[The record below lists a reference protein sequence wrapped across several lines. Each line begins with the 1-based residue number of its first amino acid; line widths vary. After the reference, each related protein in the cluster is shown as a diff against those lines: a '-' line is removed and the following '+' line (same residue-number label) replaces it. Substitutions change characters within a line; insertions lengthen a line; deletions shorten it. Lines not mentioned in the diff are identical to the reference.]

1 MRYRRRAMT
10 DPRAL
15 LPELLR
21 LAEEAGVIA
30 ARAFQSDFVVEWK
43 GPRDP
48 VTEID
53 RRVNDF
59 LCGALARL
67 LPEAGIVAEES
78 DEAENAA
85 AQAREVLVFVDPID
99 GTQEFVDG
107 RPEFGV
113 LLAVVARGEPVL
125 GIIHEPMVHTSYYA
139 VKGEGAFRVRSGS
152 EPERLRVSAKADVAE
167 AIAVVTRT
175 HGSRRLEE
183 AIAHLGVGKRVCGSA
198 GLKAARIAEGSAEV
212 WVSPGPAGMRWDV
225 APCEVILAEAGG
237 RLTDGTGARFDYR
250 AGLKNDLGILASNGL
265 LHERAVASLA
275 FAERAHA
282 ARVAQGEGEP

>member
-1 MRYRRRAMT
+1 MN

-21 LAEEAGVIA
+21 LAEEAGGIA

-53 RRVNDF
+53 KAVNDF
-59 LCGALARL
+59 LCGALAKL

-78 DEAENAA
+78 EAAANLA
-85 AQAREVLVFVDPID
+85 AQAREVLLFVDPID

-125 GIIHEPMVHTSYYA
+125 GIIHEPMAHTSYYA
-139 VKGEGAFRVRSGS
+139 VKGAGAFRARAGAA
-152 EPERLRVSAKADVAE
+152 PERLHVSAKAAVAE
-167 AIAVVTRT
+167 SVAVVTRT
-175 HGSRRLEE
+175 HGSRRLED
-183 AIAHLGVGKRVCGSA
+183 AIAHLGVQKRVCGSA
-198 GLKAARIAEGSAEV
+198 GLKAARIAEGSADV
-212 WVSPGPAGMRWDV
+212 WLSPGPAGMRWDV

-237 RLTDGTGARFDYR
+237 RLTDCTGARFDYR
-250 AGLKNDLGILASNGL
+250 AGLANELGILASNGL
-265 LHERAVASLA
+265 LHARAVESLA

-282 ARVAQGEGEP
+282 ERSARGGAAS

>member
-1 MRYRRRAMT
+1 MN

-43 GPRDP
+43 GPHDP

-53 RRVNDF
+53 RRVNEF
-59 LCGALARL
+59 LCTALARL

-78 DEAENAA
+78 DQAENAA
-85 AQAREVLVFVDPID
+85 AQSREHVVFVDPID

-113 LLAVVARGEPVL
+113 LLALVSSGAPVL

-139 VKGEGAFRVRSGS
+139 VVGAGAFRLRAGS
-152 EPERLRVSAKADVAE
+152 APERLRVSVKSEVSE
-167 AIAVVTRT
+167 AVAVVTRT

-183 AIAHLGVGKRVCGSA
+183 AIAHLGVRKRVCGSA
-198 GLKAARIAEGSAEV
+198 GLKAARIAEGSADL
-212 WVSPGPAGMRWDV
+212 WLSPGPAGMRWDV

-237 RLTDGTGARFDYR
+237 NLTDTTGARFDYR
-250 AGLKNDLGILASNGL
+250 AGLKNERGILASNGL

-275 FAERAHA
+275 YAERAHGA
-282 ARVAQGEGEP
+282 GSPGGS